1 MCEQNLLITLLVIQ
15 EVKKRFPEIEIYLW
29 TGYYYEELQKMSNPK
44 V

>member
-1 MCEQNLLITLLVIQ
+1 MCEQNLLITLLVVQ
-15 EVKKRFPEIEIYLW
+15 EVKKHFPEIKIYLW